1 MLSSTCQTNGRV
13 VSVAISD
20 RRGISKTPVPEIQ
33 LEPEWGIRDD
43 AHGGGGH
50 RQVSLLAIESI
61 GKARDA
67 GLDVAPGD
75 FAENVATEGLDLRAL
90 PVGARLT
97 VGSALTEVT
106 QIGKVCHTPCA
117 IGRALGE
124 CVFPLE
130 GIFVRVLSGGTV
142 RPNDSIEVTYPA
154 EISPDETL
162 RLKRE
167 LRRMALDRRRSLT
180 LDEAAQSSRAIW
192 ERIERMDEFR
202 AARCIAFYVSSKD
215 NEVDTHA
222 AIDRCIERD
231 VEVLVPIVERGR
243 HTMTWSRIR
252 SRDVL
257 EPANFGILEPPPDAR
272 EPADPHGADLVV
284 VPGIA
289 FDGACRRIGYGG
301 GYYDRFMAEFD
312 GLAIAPAHE
321 VQMVPRIYPE
331 PHDLSVDRVITKTET
346 LMASSQNR
354 QLNAAQ

>member
-1 MLSSTCQTNGRV
+1 MKEYTVLPSVCQTNGRV

-20 RRGISKTPVPEIQ
+20 RRGISKTPVAEIH

-43 AHGGGGH
+43 AHGGGGR
-50 RQVSLLAIESI
+50 RQVSLLAVESI

-67 GLDVAPGD
+67 GLDVGPGD

-97 VGSALTEVT
+97 VGTALTEVT

-130 GIFVRVLSGGTV
+130 GIFVKVLSGGTV
-142 RPNDSIEVTYPA
+142 RPGDPIEVTYPE
-154 EISPDETL
+154 EISLDEAL

-167 LRRMALDRRRSLT
+167 LRRMALERRRSLT
-180 LDEAAQSSRAIW
+180 PEEVARSSRAVW
-192 ERIERMDEFR
+192 DRIERMDEFR
-202 AARCIAFYVSSKD
+202 TARCVAFYVSSKD

-231 VEVLVPIVERGR
+231 VEVLVPIVERGQ
-243 HTMTWSRIR
+243 HSMAWSRIR
-252 SRDVL
+252 SLDVL
-257 EPANFGILEPPPDAR
+257 EPANFGILEPPEAAR
-272 EPADPHGADLVV
+272 EPVEPHRADIVI

-289 FDGACRRIGYGG
+289 FDTACRRIGYGG
-301 GYYDRFMAEFD
+301 GYYDRFLSEFN
-312 GLAIAPAHE
+312 GLAIAPAHQ
-321 VQMVPRIYPE
+321 VQIVPRIYPE
-331 PHDLSVDRVITKTET
+331 PHDLNVARLVTEH
-346 LMASSQNR
+346 AVYGKP
-354 QLNAAQ
+354 